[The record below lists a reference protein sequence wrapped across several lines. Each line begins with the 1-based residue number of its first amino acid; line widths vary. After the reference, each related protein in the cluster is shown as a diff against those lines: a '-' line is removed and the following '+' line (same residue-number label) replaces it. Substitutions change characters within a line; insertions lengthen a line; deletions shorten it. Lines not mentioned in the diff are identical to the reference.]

1 MRITWLE
8 LIKEAFGTIGTEL
21 SLNDL
26 YKRVY
31 DLIDTDYPEKRILNV
46 EATIRGTLERNSEDS
61 DAFVG
66 DHCFEMSRGKGKGYW
81 RRVK

>member
-1 MRITWLE
+1 MKITWLE
-8 LIKEAFGTIGTEL
+8 IIKEAFGAIGNYL
-21 SLNDL
+21 SLHEI

-31 DLIDTDYPEKRILNV
+31 SLVESDYPFKATRSM
-46 EATIRGTLERNSEDS
+46 EATIRGCLEVHSEDS
-61 DAFVG
+61 DAFAG